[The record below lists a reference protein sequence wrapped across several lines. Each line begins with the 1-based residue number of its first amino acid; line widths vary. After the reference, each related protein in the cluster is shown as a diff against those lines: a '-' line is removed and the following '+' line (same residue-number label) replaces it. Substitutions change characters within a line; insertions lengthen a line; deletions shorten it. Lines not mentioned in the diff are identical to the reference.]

1 MSRTDR
7 HRGTL
12 HPAVTRRG
20 FLRLVAAGAG
30 AGLWAARRTEAAAGW
45 SLAEAAR
52 PYRGMTIKAASVTH
66 WANNAVQPLIPE
78 FERETGI
85 KVDFEY
91 LERTALNAKLD
102 VELGAKTGA
111 YDIVHIDV
119 SKVVRYQQAG
129 WTVPLD
135 AFLQD
140 PGLADPK
147 APVAD
152 FVPPFLKTVTVDG
165 KIYGLPFSGE
175 STAFFY
181 RTDLYEKKGV
191 KPPRTM
197 EELDA
202 VNKIVHSGDVPAFAM
217 RAVKGEGLN
226 VFTWTTWLRSYG
238 GQFFDAQGRPILD
251 SPQAVKATEEYARL
265 LQTYGPKGVASYR
278 HFEILADFQQEK
290 LVSWIDATSLAAR
303 INDPKTSRVTER
315 WAMAP
320 VPRGPAGQF
329 PGIYAHAHA
338 IAADSKKKEAAW
350 LFVQW
355 CTSPDVQLRRAAK
368 EGGAG
373 DVTRVSVLEAPE
385 FKKWWSKGNYAEVT
399 LASAKVALPDY
410 RPTFMPEWLEV
421 GDRLGT
427 AIQQVITK
435 ERDAKSALTAANV
448 EIARILKK

>member
-1 MSRTDR
+1 MKRSAGGSWDHGLGLNRRTFL
-7 HRGTL
+7 TL
-12 HPAVTRRG
+12 I
-20 FLRLVAAGAG
+20 AAGAG
-30 AGLWAARRTEAAAGW
+30 VGLSASRGRGATAGW

-52 PYRGMTIKAASVTH
+52 PYRGTTIKGISVTH

-85 KVDFEY
+85 KVEFEY

-102 VELGAKTGA
+102 VELGARTGA
-111 YDIVHIDV
+111 YDLVHIDV
-119 SKVVRYQQAG
+119 SKVVRYQKAG
-129 WTVPLD
+129 WVAPLD
-135 AFLQD
+135 PYIQHAT
-140 PGLADPK
+140 LADPK
-147 APVAD
+147 APTAD
-152 FVPPFLKTVTVDG
+152 FIQPFLKTVTVDG

-181 RTDLYEKKGV
+181 RTDLYEKKGL

-202 VNKIVHSGDVPAFAM
+202 VNKALHTPDLPAFAM
-217 RAVKGEGLN
+217 RAVKGEGMN
-226 VFTWTTWLRSYG
+226 VYTWTAWLRSYG
-238 GQFFDAQGRPILD
+238 GTFFDAKRTPVLD
-251 SPQAVKATEEYARL
+251 SPESIKATEEYARL
-265 LQTYGPKGVASYR
+265 LQAYGPKGVASYR
-278 HFEILADFQQEK
+278 HFEILSDFQQEK
-290 LVSWIDATSLAAR
+290 IASWIDATSLAAR

-329 PGIYAHAHA
+329 PAIYAHAHA
-338 IAADSKKKEAAW
+338 IAADSKKKEATW
-350 LFVQW
+350 LFIQW
-355 CTSPDVQLRRAAK
+355 CTSGNTQLRRAAT

-373 DVTRVSVLEAPE
+373 DVTRISVFEAPE

-399 LASAKVALPDY
+399 LAMSKMAMPDY

-427 AIQQVITK
+427 AIQEVITK
-435 ERDAKSALTAANV
+435 ERDAKTALGMANRDIAA
-448 EIARILKK
+448 ILKK